1 MTGRRHMF
9 QSLELKPGGHV
20 GFGGNQRGKI
30 IGSGTVGNG
39 NLPSINNVLL
49 VDGLMHN
56 LLSISQL
63 SDNGYDI
70 IFNQK
75 SCKAVSQKDGTILFN
90 GKRKNNIYKIKLS
103 ELKSQ
108 NVKCLLSVNNEQWIW
123 HRRLGHVSMRRISQI
138 NKLNLVRGLPN
149 LKFNSDALCEACQK
163 GKFAKPSFKSKNV
176 VSTSKP
182 LELLHIDLFG
192 PVKTASVSG
201 KKYGLVIV
209 DDYSRWTWVKF
220 LRHKDESHSVFVT
233 FCNQVQNE
241 KDLRIVKVRSD
252 HGGEFENK
260 DFESFFNDRGILHDF
275 SCPRTPQQNG
285 VVERK
290 NRTLQEMARTMIN
303 ETNVAKIFWA
313 EAINTACYIQNRIS
327 IRPILEKTPY
337 ELWKNRKPNISYFHP
352 FGCTCFMLN
361 TKNYLNK
368 FDSKAQKCIMLGYS
382 EHSRGYIV
390 YNTETQIVEES
401 ISVRFDDKLDSEKSK
416 QNEVFA
422 GMEIEFI
429 GSEDKSS
436 EALNTDTP
444 STSERSTASNPTTT
458 VDQPQKRLPRSS
470 LDHPEETILGRKE
483 DPIRTRASF
492 RNSEESLM
500 GLVSLIEPSSID
512 EALLDNDWI
521 LAMQEE
527 LNQFTR
533 NDVWD
538 LVPRPKG
545 FNVIGTRWVFR
556 NKLNEQGEV
565 IRNKARLV
573 AQGYSQQ
580 EGIDYTETF
589 APVARLE
596 SIRLLISFAV
606 NRGITLYQMDVKSAF
621 LNGYIEEE
629 VYVHQPPGF
638 ENTKHP
644 EHVFKLKKS
653 LYGLKQAPRAW
664 YERLSNFLLENEFTR
679 GKVDTTL
686 FCKTVKS
693 DILVCQIYVDDI
705 IFGSTNPSLG
715 RKFAKCMQAEFEMS
729 LMGELKFFL
738 GIQINQTPEGTYI
751 HQSKYIRDLLKKFDL
766 SECKPSKIPM
776 HPTCILEREEVS
788 KKVEQ
793 KVYRGMIG
801 SLLYL
806 TASRPD
812 ILFSVCICARFQS
825 DPRESHLTAVKRI
838 FKYLKGTTNLGL
850 FYRKSSDYSLV
861 GYCDADF
868 AGDRVERKSTSGSC
882 QFLGENLISWSSKR
896 QSTIALSTAEVEY
909 IAAAG
914 CSTQM
919 LWMKSQLEDFQIF
932 ESNIPILC
940 DNTSAICLSKNP
952 ILHSRAKHIEIKH
965 HFIRDY
971 IQKGILNLKFIDTDH
986 QWADIFTKPLS
997 EDRFNF
1003 ILKHLSMKVC
1013 PE

>member
-1 MTGRRHMF
+1 
-9 QSLELKPGGHV
+9 
-20 GFGGNQRGKI
+20 
-30 IGSGTVGNG
+30 
-39 NLPSINNVLL
+39 
-49 VDGLMHN
+49 
-56 LLSISQL
+56 
-63 SDNGYDI
+63 
-70 IFNQK
+70 
-75 SCKAVSQKDGTILFN
+75 
-90 GKRKNNIYKIKLS
+90 
-103 ELKSQ
+103 
-108 NVKCLLSVNNEQWIW
+108 
-123 HRRLGHVSMRRISQI
+123 
-138 NKLNLVRGLPN
+138 
-149 LKFNSDALCEACQK
+149 
-163 GKFAKPSFKSKNV
+163 
-176 VSTSKP
+176 
-182 LELLHIDLFG
+182 
-192 PVKTASVSG
+192 
-201 KKYGLVIV
+201 
-209 DDYSRWTWVKF
+209 
-220 LRHKDESHSVFVT
+220 
-233 FCNQVQNE
+233 
-241 KDLRIVKVRSD
+241 
-252 HGGEFENK
+252 
-260 DFESFFNDRGILHDF
+260 
-275 SCPRTPQQNG
+275 
-285 VVERK
+285 
-290 NRTLQEMARTMIN
+290 
-303 ETNVAKIFWA
+303 
-313 EAINTACYIQNRIS
+313 
-327 IRPILEKTPY
+327 
-337 ELWKNRKPNISYFHP
+337 
-352 FGCTCFMLN
+352 
-361 TKNYLNK
+361 
-368 FDSKAQKCIMLGYS
+368 
-382 EHSRGYIV
+382 
-390 YNTETQIVEES
+390 
-401 ISVRFDDKLDSEKSK
+401 
-416 QNEVFA
+416 
-422 GMEIEFI
+422 
-429 GSEDKSS
+429 
-436 EALNTDTP
+436 
-444 STSERSTASNPTTT
+444 
-458 VDQPQKRLPRSS
+458 
-470 LDHPEETILGRKE
+470 
-483 DPIRTRASF
+483 
-492 RNSEESLM
+492 
-500 GLVSLIEPSSID
+500 
-512 EALLDNDWI
+512 
-521 LAMQEE
+521 
-527 LNQFTR
+527 
-533 NDVWD
+533 
-538 LVPRPKG
+538 
-545 FNVIGTRWVFR
+545 
-556 NKLNEQGEV
+556 
-565 IRNKARLV
+565 
-573 AQGYSQQ
+573 
-580 EGIDYTETF
+580 
-589 APVARLE
+589 
-596 SIRLLISFAV
+596 
-606 NRGITLYQMDVKSAF
+606 MDVKSAF

-788 KKVEQ
+788 KSVEQ

-896 QSTIALSTAEVEY
+896 QSTIALSTAEAEY